1 MWGSAEATDPQNGG
15 SSLVNAAEIV
25 LHALSAAGVRDVVE
39 VGAADGDLT
48 EVLLDRARDRGGK
61 VTAIDPAPSD
71 RLVELAARRPELEL
85 IPRTSLEALPGQ
97 PTADAVILDGDH
109 NYFTVSEEL
118 RLLAAAATG
127 TALPLIVLHDIGWPH
142 ARRDTYYEPDRI
154 PEPLRQPFVRD
165 ATLDPSVTGIAEGG
179 LPFGCAAEH
188 EGGPRNGVLT
198 ALEDFLAN
206 REDLRFA
213 SVPVFWGIGFVW
225 PHTATFS
232 ATLAEALA
240 PYAESPLLE
249 RLEAHRVAHLV
260 ELCEVER
267 RLSDLHGVE
276 RHNAMILH
284 EQRLLLARM
293 VGSSAFGLAERLSRL
308 RQRGEPMFSRER
320 VEEVL
325 ELDQRI
331 AVDPPGGREDNGKPA
346 NGGASGGGPAAERA
360 QSDAS

>member
-1 MWGSAEATDPQNGG
+1 M
-15 SSLVNAAEIV
+15 
-25 LHALSAAGVRDVVE
+25 
-39 VGAADGDLT
+39 
-48 EVLLDRARDRGGK
+48 
-61 VTAIDPAPSD
+61 TAIDPAPSD

-85 IPRTSLEALPGQ
+85 IPRTSLEALPGH

-118 RLLAAAATG
+118 RLLAAAATD

-154 PEPLRQPFVRD
+154 PEPLRQPFVCD
-165 ATLDPSVTGIAEGG
+165 ATLHPSETGDRRRRTPVRVCRRTRGRPAKRGPDRARG
-179 LPFGCAAEH
+179 LPRDPRGSAVRERPRVLGNRLRLAA
-188 EGGPRNGVLT
+188 NGDVLGD
-198 ALEDFLAN
+198 ARRGA
-206 REDLRFA
+206 R
-213 SVPVFWGIGFVW
+213 
-225 PHTATFS
+225 
-232 ATLAEALA
+232 

-260 ELCEVER
+260 GLCEVER

-308 RQRGEPMFSRER
+308 R
-320 VEEVL
+320 
-325 ELDQRI
+325 
-331 AVDPPGGREDNGKPA
+331 
-346 NGGASGGGPAAERA
+346 AAR
-360 QSDAS
+360 